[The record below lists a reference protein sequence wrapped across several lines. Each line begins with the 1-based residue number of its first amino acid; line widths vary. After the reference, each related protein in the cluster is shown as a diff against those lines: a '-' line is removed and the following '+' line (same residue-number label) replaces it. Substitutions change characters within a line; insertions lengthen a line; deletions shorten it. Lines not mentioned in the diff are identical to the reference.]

1 MGFGRGD
8 VYSIK
13 YTINSTFM
21 SEKKKTTFSL
31 PLILGIVGMIAGI
44 FLLFGE
50 SWFIGI
56 FGFIA
61 SAGVAYRGYQD
72 GKA

>member
-1 MGFGRGD
+1 
-8 VYSIK
+8 
-13 YTINSTFM
+13 M
-21 SEKKKTTFSL
+21 SDQKKSPF
-31 PLILGIVGMIAGI
+31 PLAIVLGIAGMIAGI

-50 SWFIGI
+50 SWFIGL

-72 GKA
+72 TRS